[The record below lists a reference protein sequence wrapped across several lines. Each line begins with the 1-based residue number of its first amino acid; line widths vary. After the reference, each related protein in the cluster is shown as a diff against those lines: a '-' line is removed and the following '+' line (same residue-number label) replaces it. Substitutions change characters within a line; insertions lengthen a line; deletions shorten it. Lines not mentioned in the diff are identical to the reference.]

1 MNHFPKNWL
10 DSLTSQVI
18 TAVKLRV
25 VAPAS
30 TKQVE
35 HDILTN
41 FHTAFQSE
49 SLAISYV
56 LDKNSIV
63 ASDFKMDENGYIRFG
78 VLPIG
83 QLGRHRLGRIVQ
95 RLLEIETYRA
105 MSMLTLPIAKKVFTR
120 LTELEKDLATTV
132 QEISGRAGTYK
143 ENLDTLMTIASEIEY
158 LNAENAY
165 RFGAGDAY
173 SALVD
178 QRIFVCASNDFLADK
193 HFLNS

>member
-1 MNHFPKNWL
+1 MEKKRFPFSDIAVNHFPKNWL

-78 VLPIG
+78 G
-83 QLGRHRLGRIVQ
+83 F
-95 RLLEIETYRA
+95 TYRSVGKTQA
-105 MSMLTLPIAKKVFTR
+105 WAYCAKATR
-120 LTELEKDLATTV
+120 
-132 QEISGRAGTYK
+132 
-143 ENLDTLMTIASEIEY
+143 N
-158 LNAENAY
+158 
-165 RFGAGDAY
+165 
-173 SALVD
+173 
-178 QRIFVCASNDFLADK
+178 
-193 HFLNS
+193 

>member
-1 MNHFPKNWL
+1 MRKTSNENDEKYIQSLAQQLGGRDYVLGSGHYYQDLGSYSLKWERHSEFVTYTILLDGEEETPFSDLALNHFPEIWL

-30 TKQVE
+30 SKQVE

-56 LDKNSIV
+56 LDKNAIV

-83 QLGRHRLGRIVQ
+83 QLGRHRLGR
-95 RLLEIETYRA
+95 
-105 MSMLTLPIAKKVFTR
+105 
-120 LTELEKDLATTV
+120 
-132 QEISGRAGTYK
+132 
-143 ENLDTLMTIASEIEY
+143 N
-158 LNAENAY
+158 
-165 RFGAGDAY
+165 
-173 SALVD
+173 
-178 QRIFVCASNDFLADK
+178 SN
-193 HFLNS
+193 NN